1 MLRQQ
6 NQVFRWILIAS
17 DAAVVLGAQI
27 LAYQTRFHW
36 WEWVPLL
43 DEPARPF
50 SYASH
55 SIPPVVASAI
65 IVLTMMWA
73 GLYRPR
79 RDQRFVTEAG
89 VLLKAVIIGA
99 LLTRVWC
106 DLFEKV
112 LYNGQDPSRGQTVL
126 FGMYAAG
133 LLLVWRYAFRSILRE
148 LRRRGWNL
156 RHVAIIGCGRLGQVV
171 YRTLM
176 RNSWTGIKPSYFITH
191 HARTS
196 REECAGLPILGGL
209 DELDRILDE
218 AKVSG
223 VFIALPQ
230 RASALIPDLLARLE
244 RHAVDVRLVPDV
256 TPRFQPFSMTVNELD
271 GMPVLSVRESPM
283 VGWGR
288 VSKRTTDLVG
298 AVFAL
303 LLFALPMIIIA
314 ILVRLSGPGPVIF
327 RQERASLGGR
337 RFQIYKFRTMVQASD
352 EATSLESRTDARQQ
366 WTARN
371 DPRVTRIGRFLRR
384 TSLDELPQLFNV
396 LLGEMSLVGPRP
408 ERPDLIAQF
417 RDDWRGYMLRQHVKA
432 GMTGWAQ
439 VNGLR
444 GDTSLRKRLQY
455 DLFYIRNW
463 SIGFDIRI
471 LWLTIFR
478 GFVHPNAH

>member
-6 NQVFRWILIAS
+6 NQVFRWVLIAI

-27 LAYQTRFHW
+27 LAYQARFHW
-36 WEWVPLL
+36 LPLA
-43 DEPARPF
+43 EPNEPH
-50 SYASH
+50 SYSTH
-55 SIPPVVASAI
+55 SIPPVVAVAI
-65 IVLTMMWA
+65 MILTMMWA
-73 GLYRPR
+73 GLYQPR
-79 RDQRFVTEAG
+79 RDQRFITEAG

-112 LYNGQDPSRGQTVL
+112 LYNGQDPSRGQTIL
-126 FGMYAAG
+126 FGLFA
-133 LLLVWRYAFRSILRE
+133 LLLLLIWRFAFRSILRE

-171 YRTLM
+171 YRTLS

-191 HARTS
+191 HPRTS
-196 REECAGLPILGGL
+196 RTECSGLPIHGGL
-209 DELDRILDE
+209 DDLDRILDE
-218 AKVSG
+218 ARVSG

-256 TPRFQPFSMTVNELD
+256 TPRFQPFSMSVSELD

-288 VSKRTTDLVG
+288 LSKRITDLLG
-298 AVFAL
+298 ALVALSVFAI
-303 LLFALPMIIIA
+303 PMLVIA

-337 RFQIYKFRTMVQASD
+337 RFQIYKFRTMTHAAVEQQPL
-352 EATSLESRTDARQQ
+352 EARTDARQQ

-371 DPRVTRIGRFLRR
+371 DPRVTRIGRFLRG

-408 ERPDLIAQF
+408 ERPELIAQF

-463 SIGFDIRI
+463 SIGFDLRI

-478 GFVHPNAH
+478 GFVNPNAH